1 MASKNTTLLT
11 EEQRS
16 KLVQL
21 PDDVS
26 DRLLARYHTLSE
38 HDLGVIHGHRR
49 DYNKLGFALQLCF
62 LRFPGRVVSDITA
75 VPQRVLSHIAAQ
87 LDLPVS
93 ALDAYGKRDN
103 TFYEHLDEIRAVFG
117 FRNYGW
123 REILLLTRKLLPI
136 AMQNHRPLPLVMKAL
151 DLMREEKIIAPGITE
166 TERLVEMVLRSA
178 ESRLETRLTANLDSV
193 QKARLEG
200 LLLPEATLNGKTP
213 FSWLAQAP
221 QTPSAKSLKTLV
233 QRVQLIKDIQLPPLD
248 VRLHRDRI
256 IDLSR
261 RCSKYKS
268 QALLKLPDNRKYA
281 LLVGYLSE
289 VSQDLIDQTLDM
301 FDKLITE
308 LMTKGK
314 NRQKEHFKVNA
325 RKFNSHLRILAAA
338 AKALLHAKAE
348 GLEPFATVFET
359 VDEATLSET
368 VTGAEGIVRPADLDY
383 LDMIESKYRRMRAAS
398 LEMFDTLNFGSVLK
412 KQPAIDALNY
422 VSALAQANKRV
433 TNVEQ
438 KVAGATVTAPLA
450 HVTPGWEP
458 HVVSGNKV
466 NPNFFEACAYHRLRG
481 NMRSGDAH
489 VEGSRRYRDFES
501 YLIPRESWENLVKA
515 GATSLAITSDAAS
528 YLQSRKETLTRLMK
542 SLQVNLPD
550 LADVSI
556 DADGTWHL
564 SSLDSEV
571 PPEVKL
577 AQRRVYNLFPR
588 VSIPDLLVQVNA
600 TLGFLRHFTHISSGE
615 PVSGERQLVLLAAIT
630 ASGLNHGLTKMAESC
645 PYSYKQLAGARDLY
659 IREETL
665 SLAQA
670 EIDNYV
676 LHSPVSKVWGNGT
689 KSSSDGM
696 RIKVAVQA
704 AHADRNARYF
714 GTGRGVTIYNHVA
727 DIGLPFAHK
736 VISTNDRE
744 ALHVIDALENHET
757 DLNIKEHYTDTA
769 GFTDHV
775 FAFTVLLG
783 YNFAPRIR
791 DLFKLKLFSIGPIDD
806 FGHVNSLIKDRID
819 TQLIE
824 DNWDEILRA
833 AASIRHGTTSASLL
847 MRKLASYPK
856 QNQLAKAL
864 AEMGKI
870 ERTIFLLQWLQD
882 PKMRRRTMIGLNKGE
897 HVNAVQKVLF
907 FGRRGEFWDRKF
919 EDQCNRASCLGLLV
933 SAIGAWNSVYLPAAI
948 EEYIR
953 SGNELPDEIRQHIGP
968 LGHDHINLVGNYD
981 FDDGQQYSL
990 HKLRPL
996 RSENEIEIA
1005 DEEDIEAYVALSGL
1019 Y

>member
-1 MASKNTTLLT
+1 
-11 EEQRS
+11 
-16 KLVQL
+16 
-21 PDDVS
+21 
-26 DRLLARYHTLSE
+26 
-38 HDLGVIHGHRR
+38 
-49 DYNKLGFALQLCF
+49 
-62 LRFPGRVVSDITA
+62 
-75 VPQRVLSHIAAQ
+75 
-87 LDLPVS
+87 
-93 ALDAYGKRDN
+93 
-103 TFYEHLDEIRAVFG
+103 
-117 FRNYGW
+117 
-123 REILLLTRKLLPI
+123 
-136 AMQNHRPLPLVMKAL
+136 
-151 DLMREEKIIAPGITE
+151 
-166 TERLVEMVLRSA
+166 
-178 ESRLETRLTANLDSV
+178 
-193 QKARLEG
+193 
-200 LLLPEATLNGKTP
+200 
-213 FSWLAQAP
+213 
-221 QTPSAKSLKTLV
+221 
-233 QRVQLIKDIQLPPLD
+233 
-248 VRLHRDRI
+248 
-256 IDLSR
+256 
-261 RCSKYKS
+261 
-268 QALLKLPDNRKYA
+268 
-281 LLVGYLSE
+281 
-289 VSQDLIDQTLDM
+289 
-301 FDKLITE
+301 
-308 LMTKGK
+308 
-314 NRQKEHFKVNA
+314 
-325 RKFNSHLRILAAA
+325 
-338 AKALLHAKAE
+338 
-348 GLEPFATVFET
+348 
-359 VDEATLSET
+359 
-368 VTGAEGIVRPADLDY
+368 
-383 LDMIESKYRRMRAAS
+383 
-398 LEMFDTLNFGSVLK
+398 
-412 KQPAIDALNY
+412 
-422 VSALAQANKRV
+422 
-433 TNVEQ
+433 
-438 KVAGATVTAPLA
+438 
-450 HVTPGWEP
+450 
-458 HVVSGNKV
+458 
-466 NPNFFEACAYHRLRG
+466 
-481 NMRSGDAH
+481 
-489 VEGSRRYRDFES
+489 
-501 YLIPRESWENLVKA
+501 
-515 GATSLAITSDAAS
+515 
-528 YLQSRKETLTRLMK
+528 MK